1 MPWGQFGTPGPS
13 VVQYPT
19 AAEGHVMPELT
30 LESLAEPV
38 REFFRSLPTGNGDTL
53 VIRDGRAVFRIQPG
67 VDDPAGEWT
76 DARNARR
83 FELIDREID
92 GTISAAEAVELETLQ
107 TDFRRFRR
115 RVAPLPLGETRRLLD
130 ELGYWHR

>member
-1 MPWGQFGTPGPS
+1 
-13 VVQYPT
+13 
-19 AAEGHVMPELT
+19 MPELT

-67 VDDPAGEWT
+67 IDDPTGEWT
-76 DARNARR
+76 DAKNARR
-83 FELIDREID
+83 FVLIDREID
-92 GTISAAEAVELETLQ
+92 GTLSADESAELEALQ
-107 TDFRRFRR
+107 QEFRRFRR

-130 ELGYWHR
+130 ELEQKAGRTSA